1 MATPRQ
7 SLWLQRATCTLL
19 CLGALL
25 PAGGQAQPMLR
36 QQFRAHELTGE
47 SIAEVVC
54 SDTSSRFATV
64 TSDGS
69 AKVWSGNGTLL
80 HRYAP
85 ERPAMLFNGRFLGPD
100 DRGFVVAAYNGYAS
114 LWSSPSAAPRTV
126 GPNLSGTT
134 DVQPIPER
142 QRLVTSSDDGFIRV
156 WSADGRLITRIAQ
169 PGVTRHLAYSPS
181 LQLVAATQDIG
192 TVTLLTPDGV
202 VQGRIETG
210 QGRLNDVV
218 FAPNQPLLLAGGF
231 DGTVKIWRLADSGR
245 SSTLLHTIPAPADA
259 GWLEGVAIND
269 AGVMATVYDDGV
281 LRLWTQQGK
290 ALAQL
295 PLATNHL
302 HLFSVCF
309 APDQRSLRAIAQDG
323 TVSVV
328 ALPRTW

>member
-1 MATPRQ
+1 MVPFRRP
-7 SLWLQRATCTLL
+7 SLRRASLHASL
-19 CLGALL
+19 HAVVCLGAVL
-25 PAGGQAQPMLR
+25 PLGVLAQPVVR
-36 QQFRAHELTGE
+36 QQFRAHQLTGE

-54 SDTSSRFATV
+54 SDSSSRFATV

-69 AKVWSGNGTLL
+69 AKVWSANGTLL
-80 HRYAP
+80 HRYVPA
-85 ERPAMLFNGRFLGPD
+85 RVAMLFNGRFLGPD

-114 LWSSPSAAPRTV
+114 LWSSPTAAPRTV
-126 GPNLSGTT
+126 GPSLSGTT
-134 DVQPIPER
+134 DVQPIPDR

-156 WSADGRLITRIAQ
+156 WSDDGRLITRIPQ

-192 TVTLLTPDGV
+192 TVTLLSPDGV

-231 DGTVKIWRLADSGR
+231 DGTLKLWRLADGGR
-245 SSTLLHTIPAPADA
+245 AATVLHTIPAPEDA

-269 AGVMATVYDDGV
+269 AGMIATVYDDGM

-290 ALAQL
+290 AVAHL
-295 PLATNHL
+295 PLAKDL

-309 APDQRSLRAIAQDG
+309 APDQRTLRTIAQDG

-328 ALPRTW
+328 VLP